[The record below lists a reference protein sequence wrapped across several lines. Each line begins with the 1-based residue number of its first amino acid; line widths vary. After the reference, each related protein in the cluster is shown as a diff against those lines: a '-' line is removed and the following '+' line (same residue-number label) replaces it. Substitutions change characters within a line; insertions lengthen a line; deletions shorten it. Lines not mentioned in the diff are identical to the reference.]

1 MAGATLLY
9 GNLAAI
15 SQTNFKRL
23 LAYSS
28 IAHAGFLLIGVAS
41 GAFTAVSFYLGT
53 YLLMTF
59 AAFFVLAL
67 VRSEEDSDEIDAFD
81 GLGKRNPVLALAL
94 TIAMA
99 ALAGIPLTAGF
110 WGKFFIFPI
119 SYPCRYLV
127 VVDQPSP
134 SSAWLPVSTTT

>member
-41 GAFTAVSFYLGT
+41 GAFIGVSFYLGT

-67 VRSEEDSDEIDAFD
+67 VRSEEESDEIDAFD

-110 WGKFFIFPI
+110 WGKFFIFQSAI
-119 SYPCRYLV
+119 LAGSLGGSS
-127 VVDQPSP
+127 PSP